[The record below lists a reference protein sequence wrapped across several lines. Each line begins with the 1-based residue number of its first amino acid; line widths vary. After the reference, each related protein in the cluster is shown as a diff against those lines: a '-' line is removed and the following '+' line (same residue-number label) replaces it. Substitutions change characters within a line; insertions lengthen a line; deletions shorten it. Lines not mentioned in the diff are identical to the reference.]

1 MTQPSASTQQRV
13 VGIRFKQAGKVA
25 YFDPAGLELRVG
37 DSVVAETSRGPEIGR
52 VVIAPDQVVFSE
64 LKEPLKPVVRKA
76 TADDLSKRDELQK
89 KAFEA
94 FGVCKSKASGLGLPM
109 KMLEAEYTLD
119 ESRLTFYFTADNRVD
134 FRNLLKE
141 LSTSL
146 AARVDLRQ
154 VGARDSTK
162 VIGGLGVCGRELC
175 CSSWLIEFSPVSMRM
190 AKEQGLP
197 LNPSNLAGSCGR
209 LRCCLRYE
217 YETYRQTN
225 QRFPKIGE
233 RVTTP
238 DGVGVVVVGHPVK
251 ETVSVRFHDQEKD
264 TVVEVPLSQIKRSN
278 TVVERDDRPLRPCGR
293 GGQGEQAPKREG
305 QTPKQDEPK

>member
-1 MTQPSASTQQRV
+1 MTQPTTGTQQRV
-13 VGIRFKQAGKVA
+13 VGIRFKKAGKIA
-25 YFDPAGLELRVG
+25 YFDPAGLDLRVG
-37 DSVVAETSRGPEIGR
+37 DMVVAETAHGLEVGR
-52 VVIAPDQVVFSE
+52 VAIGPDQIVFSE
-64 LKEPLKPVVRKA
+64 FKEPLSPVARKA
-76 TADDLSKRDELQK
+76 TPEDLARRDDLQK
-89 KAFEA
+89 KASEA

-134 FRNLLKE
+134 FRNLLRE
-141 LSTSL
+141 LNTSFQS
-146 AARVDLRQ
+146 RVDLRQ

-162 VIGGLGVCGRELC
+162 AIGGIGVCGRELC
-175 CSSWLIEFSPVSMRM
+175 CSSWLVEFSPVSMRM

-278 TVVERDDRPLRPCGR
+278 TVVQRDDRPLRPCGR
-293 GGQGEQAPKREG
+293 GGQGGPAPRQDGQAPR
-305 QTPKQDEPK
+305 QDGAE